1 MLNYL
6 FCIVVEQY
14 VFIIH
19 LNLGIFKQWPSLN
32 VRALKSVPFLEGI
45 QGCALRKIEGS
56 QIQGAQHMIS
66 MKKRRF
72 TSRLR
77 TKVRRKG
84 PLGSAR
90 AQPWYCGIY
99 L

>member
-1 MLNYL
+1 M
-6 FCIVVEQY
+6 VEQY
-14 VFIIH
+14 VFVIH

-32 VRALKSVPFLEGI
+32 FRASKSVPFLEGI

-66 MKKRRF
+66 MKKLRF
-72 TSRLR
+72 SSHLR
-77 TKVRRKG
+77 TKVRHQG
-84 PLGSAR
+84 PPGSAR
-90 AQPWYCGIY
+90 AQ